1 MAIECK
7 TKIAILMATYNGA
20 EYVGEQLDSILNQ
33 SSENWTLYIHDDGS
47 NDDTRNIINQYARR
61 YPEKIV
67 VIEGPSTGGAK
78 TNFFYLMKEVTA
90 DYIMFSDQDDFWLPE
105 KIEKTYAKCLELE
118 NGHLDEPVATFT
130 DLKVV
135 DQKLKVIS
143 EKMSSYQ
150 TLNMDNTEFNKL
162 MIQNIVTG
170 CTMMI
175 NRTCRD
181 ISLKCKDYD
190 QVIMHDWWCALVAS
204 YFGKIGY
211 VDESLILYRQHGDNS
226 VGSKDVHDVNYIKSK
241 LSHADE
247 QRKSLLNTQKQ
258 IKYFVKVYNV
268 KTTYII
274 EYGAIASKGKFQK
287 IVFLITNHVWK
298 SGFVRNLGL
307 LWFV

>member
-1 MAIECK
+1 
-7 TKIAILMATYNGA
+7 MATYNGA

-226 VGSKDVHDVNYIKSK
+226 VGAKDVHDVNYIKSK

>member
-226 VGSKDVHDVNYIKSK
+226 VGAKDVHDVNYIKSK

>member
-33 SSENWTLYIHDDGS
+33 SSKNWTLYIHDDGS

-118 NGHLDEPVATFT
+118 NDHLDEPVATFT

-226 VGSKDVHDVNYIKSK
+226 VGAKDVHDVNYIKSK

-258 IKYFVKVYNV
+258 IKYFINVYGV
-268 KTTYII
+268 TTPSIV
-274 EYGAIASKGKFQK
+274 EYGNFASKGKLEK
-287 IVFLITNHVWK
+287 ISFLIKNHVWK
-298 SGFVRNLGL
+298 SGLIRNLGL

>member
-33 SSENWTLYIHDDGS
+33 SSKNWTLYIHDDGS

-226 VGSKDVHDVNYIKSK
+226 VGAKDVHDVNYIKSK

-258 IKYFVKVYNV
+258 IKYFINVYGV
-268 KTTYII
+268 TTPSIV
-274 EYGAIASKGKFQK
+274 EYGNFASKGKLEK
-287 IVFLITNHVWK
+287 ISFLIKNHVWK
-298 SGFVRNLGL
+298 SGLIRNLGL